1 MKNLLTSCYK
11 NFNQI
16 WIPAIVVCV
25 LMVAATSCS
34 DSGITGSDDSEGFTE
49 SWSVE
54 NWSQSGI
61 EEGTTS
67 INGSADSLML
77 SYNVN
82 LDTNSGVSHR
92 TAIFEVV
99 VPSSGTV
106 AFDWEYTGFH
116 SFFRALAELTVR
128 SGAASNVLVDDDDSI
143 FSFFTFMGST
153 SIAVTEGDT
162 LQFEVGGSNF
172 DKDTRLKGDVKLKG
186 FRLIQ

>member
-1 MKNLLTSCYK
+1 ML
-11 NFNQI
+11 
-16 WIPAIVVCV
+16 AIVIGV
-25 LMVAATSCS
+25 LMVTATSCS
-34 DSGITGSDDSEGFTE
+34 DNGTGPGDSEGFTE

-82 LDTNSGVSHR
+82 LDSNSGVSHR

-116 SFFRALAELTVR
+116 SFFRAFAELTVR
-128 SGAASNVLVDDDDSI
+128 SGSASNVLVDDDDSI
-143 FSFFTFMGST
+143 FSSFTFMGST
-153 SIAVTEGDT
+153 SIAVTEGDS

-172 DKDTRLKGDVKLKG
+172 DKDTRLKGDVKIKG
-186 FRLIQ
+186 FRLIP